1 MSEYFTQVKLNLGQ
15 KVDVVDVK
23 GKHLFKA
30 MKDAGTESGTYLKH
44 LMANTLFIDGQ
55 PVTIEWLE
63 DLPANELLSLLD
75 AINIQLEPPK
85 QYKL

>member
-1 MSEYFTQVKLNLGQ
+1 MSEFFTQVKLNLGQ
-15 KVDVVDVK
+15 KVDVVELK

-30 MKDAGTESGTYLKH
+30 MKETGSESGTYVKH
-44 LMANTLFIDGQ
+44 LMANALFIDGE
-55 PVTIEWLE
+55 PVTVDWLE
-63 DLPANELLSLLD
+63 DLPANELLTLLD